1 MARHA
6 GQGLTGKSVLKTLD
20 LTPGTMQTALAS
32 MEQQS
37 ILRRE
42 YRRDSSIWRFED
54 PLFKGRILATVK
66 G

>member
-1 MARHA
+1 
-6 GQGLTGKSVLKTLD
+6 
-20 LTPGTMQTALAS
+20 

-42 YRRDSSIWRFED
+42 YKRDSSIRRFED
-54 PLFKGRILATVK
+54 PLFKGWILGAVK